1 MNLNQTK
8 QKLKEKGYCSFNLEE
23 LNKDTY
29 NKIKKYYMCNSEK
42 NLQEFFTNLRADLIH
57 QGDKARV
64 YDNPKTKNDYTS
76 FTEANSLKKELLQ
89 KCNDENLFASQIW
102 YYTDLNSINLKLEKL
117 NNDVNSEF
125 LSNLIR
131 KTYDEIVRYF
141 FDFTAEQEF
150 SHLIEFTYYDDGCV
164 LGKHSDGTGTGRI
177 CACLIYLNE
186 EYNFNDG
193 GYLILDDKEKILPKI
208 GNVAIIDLQ
217 SFDILHEVSK
227 VTGGI
232 GRYACLSFV
241 KRKED
246 EFK

>member
-1 MNLNQTK
+1 MNLNDAK
-8 QKLKEKGYCSFNLEE
+8 QQLKEKGYCSFNLEE

-29 NKIKKYYMCNSEK
+29 NNIKKYYMCNSEK
-42 NLQEFFTNLRADLIH
+42 NLQEFFINLRADLIH
-57 QGDKARV
+57 QGEKAGK
-64 YDNPKTKNDYTS
+64 YDNPKSKNDFNSYKEADS
-76 FTEANSLKKELLQ
+76 FKNELLT
-89 KCNDENLFASQIW
+89 KCNDGSLLASQIW
-102 YYTDLNSINLKLEKL
+102 YYNDLNSINLKLEKL
-117 NNDVNSEF
+117 YEDTNSEV
-125 LSNLIR
+125 LNNLIK

-141 FDFTAEQEF
+141 FDFNVEQEF
-150 SHLIEFTYYDDGCV
+150 SHLIEFTYYNDGCV

-217 SFDILHEVSK
+217 SFDILHEVTK
-227 VTGGI
+227 VNGGI